1 MGTARDLSPYL
12 TTWGWRDGSVVH
24 PNTRPGDGTS
34 CLSNLKRMRGPLC
47 LEEGGRPPVDLNSA
61 SRPVLVALIQGLKG
75 KTEQT
80 QRYQDMGEHEILAPM
95 AGAIAQAILAA
106 RPFATWEDFA
116 RTCDGLV
123 ASGVISGYTV
133 SAVVYGLNATTP
145 TNLDQVAFT
154 ISPVAATTVK
164 IQLAAAG
171 SWYSCTNTAGSVTC
185 NTTAPQ
191 ATVAAATQLT
201 VVATQ

>member
-1 MGTARDLSPYL
+1 MRVTRRRL
-12 TTWGWRDGSVVH
+12 VVA
-24 PNTRPGDGTS
+24 
-34 CLSNLKRMRGPLC
+34 
-47 LEEGGRPPVDLNSA
+47 V
-61 SRPVLVALIQGLKG
+61 
-75 KTEQT
+75 
-80 QRYQDMGEHEILAPM
+80 
-95 AGAIAQAILAA
+95 ILAA
-106 RPFATWEDFA
+106 ALAIGTYAFTAANTVPATSA
-116 RTCDGLV
+116 GSG
-123 ASGVISGYTV
+123 SGVISGYTV